1 MSEKFV
7 VKLKHQ
13 LDKNSQAVF
22 FEEWSIFYLSWKQ
35 CTLDLGSIANIDQ
48 HKLIFPTVYSM
59 MGFGKKKSFIKFGAL
74 PQQPARKKI
83 VDILFFKT
91 LTFYPSDDV

>member
-1 MSEKFV
+1 
-7 VKLKHQ
+7 
-13 LDKNSQAVF
+13 
-22 FEEWSIFYLSWKQ
+22 
-35 CTLDLGSIANIDQ
+35 
-48 HKLIFPTVYSM
+48 